1 VARPR
6 RNLTGFLD
14 QDHFCTLCL
23 CRTVVNFEATNRH
36 REIDHRVMPTRIT
49 LICHAATRAT
59 RAAAFPLDEP
69 LEKQPAPASGTVT
82 SLRKVDRCWTSP
94 ALCARQT
101 AAALEL
107 APAVDP
113 DLRDCDYGRW
123 AGRRLSDVGAEQPNA
138 IAMWL
143 TDVNAA
149 PHGGESIA
157 NVRQRIAAWLDRRIG
172 ENGHGVAVTHAAV
185 IRCAILHAIG
195 APAQS
200 FWHIDIGPLSMTE
213 LRHDGSRWRW
223 RAGRADDLHVE

>member
-1 VARPR
+1 
-6 RNLTGFLD
+6 
-14 QDHFCTLCL
+14 
-23 CRTVVNFEATNRH
+23 
-36 REIDHRVMPTRIT
+36 MPTRIT
-49 LICHAATRAT
+49 LICHGATRAT

-69 LEKQPAPASGTVT
+69 LEQPAAPIGVPG
-82 SLRKVDRCWTSP
+82 SLHRADWYWTSP

-101 AAALEL
+101 AAAL
-107 APAVDP
+107 AFTPAVDP
-113 DLRDCDYGRW
+113 NLRDCDYGRW
-123 AGRRLSDVGAEQPNA
+123 AGSRLRDVETEDPNA
-138 IAMWL
+138 LAMWL

-157 NVRQRIAAWLDRRIG
+157 SVLQRCAMWLDRRIG
-172 ENGHGVAVTHAAV
+172 ENGHGVAVTHATV

-223 RAGRADDLHVE
+223 RAARTNDSHLEQL

>member
-6 RNLTGFLD
+6 RSLTGFLD
-14 QDHFCTLCL
+14 QDHCGTLCL
-23 CRTVVNFEATNRH
+23 CRTVVNFEGTNRR
-36 REIDHRVMPTRIT
+36 REIDHRVMPTRIS

-94 ALCARQT
+94 ALSARQT

-107 APAVDP
+107 APVVDP

-123 AGRRLSDVGAEQPNA
+123 AGRRLSDVGAEEPNA
-138 IAMWL
+138 ITIWL
-143 TDVNAA
+143 ADVNAA

-157 NVRQRIAAWLDRRIG
+157 NVRRRIAAWLDRRIG

-185 IRCAILHAIG
+185 IRCAVLHAIG

-223 RAGRADDLHVE
+223 RAGRGDDLHVE

>member
-1 VARPR
+1 
-6 RNLTGFLD
+6 
-14 QDHFCTLCL
+14 
-23 CRTVVNFEATNRH
+23 
-36 REIDHRVMPTRIT
+36 MPTRIT

-59 RAAAFPLDEP
+59 RSAAFPLDEP
-69 LEKQPAPASGTVT
+69 LEQPASVSGTVG
-82 SLRKVDRCWTSP
+82 SLPRADRSWTSP

-107 APAVDP
+107 APAADP

-123 AGRRLSDVGAEQPNA
+123 AGRSLREVGAEEPDA
-138 IAMWL
+138 IALWL
-143 TDVNAA
+143 ADVNAA

-157 NVRQRIAAWLDRRIG
+157 DVRQRIAAWLDRRIG
-172 ENGHGVAVTHAAV
+172 ESGRCVAVTHAAV

-223 RAGRADDLHVE
+223 RAGRGD

>member
-1 VARPR
+1 
-6 RNLTGFLD
+6 
-14 QDHFCTLCL
+14 
-23 CRTVVNFEATNRH
+23 
-36 REIDHRVMPTRIT
+36 MPTRVS

-59 RAAAFPLDEP
+59 RAAAFPLDEA
-69 LEKQPAPASGTVT
+69 LEQPASVGGAVAA
-82 SLRKVDRCWTSP
+82 LRRADRSWTSP
-94 ALCARQT
+94 ALCVRQT

-107 APAVDP
+107 APVVDP

-123 AGRRLSDVGAEQPNA
+123 AGRRLSDVGAEDPNA

-143 TDVNAA
+143 TDVSAA

-157 NVRQRIAAWLDRRIG
+157 DVLRRIAAWLERRIG

-195 APAQS
+195 APTHS

-223 RAGRADDLHVE
+223 RAGRAKDLLFE

>member
-1 VARPR
+1 
-6 RNLTGFLD
+6 
-14 QDHFCTLCL
+14 
-23 CRTVVNFEATNRH
+23 
-36 REIDHRVMPTRIT
+36 MPTRIT

-69 LEKQPAPASGTVT
+69 LEKQPAPVSGTVGW
-82 SLRKVDRCWTSP
+82 LRTTDRCWTSP

-113 DLRDCDYGRW
+113 DLRDCDYARW
-123 AGRRLSDVGAEQPNA
+123 AGRRLSDVGAEEPNA

-143 TDVNAA
+143 TDVSAA

-157 NVRQRIAAWLDRRIG
+157 NVLRRIAAWLDRRIG
-172 ENGHGVAVTHAAV
+172 ENGRDVAVTHAAV

-195 APAQS
+195 APTHS

-223 RAGRADDLHVE
+223 RAGRVNDSHLE

>member
-1 VARPR
+1 
-6 RNLTGFLD
+6 
-14 QDHFCTLCL
+14 
-23 CRTVVNFEATNRH
+23 
-36 REIDHRVMPTRIT
+36 MPTRIT

-59 RAAAFPLDEP
+59 RSAAFPLDEP
-69 LEKQPAPASGTVT
+69 LEQPVSVSATVG
-82 SLRKVDRCWTSP
+82 SLARTDRSWTSP

-101 AAALEL
+101 AAALEV
-107 APAVDP
+107 AAAADP

-123 AGRRLSDVGAEQPNA
+123 AGRPLHEVGAEEPDA

-143 TDVNAA
+143 ADVNAA
-149 PHGGESIA
+149 PHGGELITD
-157 NVRQRIAAWLDRRIG
+157 VRQRIAAWLDRRIG

-223 RAGRADDLHVE
+223 RAGRGD

>member
-1 VARPR
+1 
-6 RNLTGFLD
+6 
-14 QDHFCTLCL
+14 
-23 CRTVVNFEATNRH
+23 
-36 REIDHRVMPTRIT
+36 MPTRIS

-69 LEKQPAPASGTVT
+69 LEQPASVSGTVG
-82 SLRKVDRCWTSP
+82 SLRRADRSWTSP
-94 ALCARQT
+94 AVSARQT
-101 AAALEL
+101 AAALGL
-107 APAVDP
+107 APAVDS

-123 AGRRLSDVGAEQPNA
+123 AGRRLSDVGAEEPNA

-143 TDVNAA
+143 TDVSAA

-157 NVRQRIAAWLDRRIG
+157 DVLRRAAAWLDRRIG

-195 APAQS
+195 APTHS
-200 FWHIDIGPLSMTE
+200 FWHLDIGPFSMTE

-223 RAGRADDLHVE
+223 RAGRAKDLLFE